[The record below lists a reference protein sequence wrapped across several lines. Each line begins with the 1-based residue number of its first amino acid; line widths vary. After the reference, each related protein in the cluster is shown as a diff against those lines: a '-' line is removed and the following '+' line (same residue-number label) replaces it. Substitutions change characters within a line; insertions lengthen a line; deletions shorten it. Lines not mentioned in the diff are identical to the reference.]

1 MILSAPYGT
10 NADELTAALPPGPT
24 VDGAASSLP
33 KLVINLPR
41 RSDRWQAISERMTRA
56 GLTDLIKVPAVE
68 GARLPPTTIAGLT
81 GLPAGDI
88 DLPPRSHLSLTRPAL
103 GCFLSHLAVWRW
115 VLASGHPRVLVFE
128 DDAAPAP
135 AFDITAFEATVA
147 DLPPEA
153 GLVFVGR
160 IIMAGLAE
168 RPSGRSLSRLHYFNG
183 TFAYLITPA
192 ACEYL
197 LEHLGP
203 PEFHID
209 HQMSALLHDRRHEFP
224 AYYTEPAFFEP
235 DWSQRSDCYV
245 PITDE
250 ADADRELEAIFA
262 ARRRVLIAEGRALLD
277 P

>member
-1 MILSAPYGT
+1 MMRGAPYAP
-10 NADELTAALPPGPT
+10 NVAELGDALPAERT
-24 VDGAASSLP
+24 LDAASSSLP
-33 KLVINLPR
+33 KVVINLTHR
-41 RSDRWQAISERMTRA
+41 TDRWSAISERMTKA
-56 GLTDLIKVPAVE
+56 GLPDLIKVSAVD
-68 GARLPPTTIAGLT
+68 GSRLPATTIAALT

-115 VLASGHPRVLVFE
+115 VIESGHPRVLVFE

-135 AFDITAFEATVA
+135 TFDLTAFEATVG
-147 DLPPEA
+147 DVPPDA
-153 GLVFVGR
+153 SLVFVGR
-160 IIMAGLAE
+160 IIMAGLAD
-168 RPSGRSLSRLHYFNG
+168 RPSGRTLQRLYYFNG
-183 TFAYLITPA
+183 TFAYLITPT

-203 PEFHID
+203 PGFHID
-209 HQMSALLHDRRHEFP
+209 HQMSALLYDRRHEFA

-250 ADADRELEAIFA
+250 NNADRELEAIFS
-262 ARRRVLIAEGRALLD
+262 ARRRTLIAEGRTLLD
-277 P
+277 T

>member
-1 MILSAPYGT
+1 MNRSAAATPY
-10 NADELTAALPPGPT
+10 ADEFTVALPPALT
-24 VDGAASSLP
+24 VADSRSTLP
-33 KLVINLPR
+33 KVVNNLPR
-41 RSDRWQAISERMTRA
+41 RTDRWQAISDRMTRA
-56 GLTDLIKVPAVE
+56 GLADIVRAPAVE
-68 GARLPPTTIAGLT
+68 GARLPAASIAGLT
-81 GLPAGDI
+81 GLRAGDI

-115 VLASGHPRVLVFE
+115 VIASGHPRVLVFE

-135 AFDITAFEATVA
+135 TFDLAAFDAAVG
-147 DLPPEA
+147 DLPGDA

-168 RPSGRSLSRLHYFNG
+168 RPSLRRLPRMYYFNG
-183 TFAYLITPA
+183 TFAYLVTPA

-209 HQMSALLHDRRHEFP
+209 HQMSALLYDRRQEFA

-245 PITDE
+245 PIVGET
-250 ADADRELEAIFA
+250 DADRELEAIFA
-262 ARRRVLIAEGRALLD
+262 ARRRTLIGEGRNLLD
-277 P
+277 L